1 MATGNGADVCH
12 TTCSKSEKGR
22 SWDFKFGITIID
34 DSVLS
39 QTSTIVLGAAKA
51 K

>member
-34 DSVLS
+34 CSVLS
-39 QTSTIVLGAAKA
+39 HKGGYIEDLLTLH
-51 K
+51 